1 MRILDF
7 LVAVNG
13 VAQLWGANEQF
24 LGVLSSN
31 QYDVN
36 SISNLHGIYG
46 GQYGLYSISNLHGM
60 YGGQSGLYSPYNTFC
75 LNPPV
80 IFYQAQPMLMVTRN
94 SYVQTN
100 GLPVVDPDLV
110 IEVYAQLKSSV
121 PTVNPVQVQSH
132 ALTANQASAQ
142 IISNG
147 ERTVQVTAVNHQPD
161 GLLQVQLLECWVE
174 GVSSNMLQY
183 DIQNLS
189 CENLTGKLVSFYGNV
204 GIDVVA
210 QYPNQ
215 EMTFTQGN
223 VYDQLIWKVC
233 GK

>member
-1 MRILDF
+1 MQILDF

-13 VAQLWGANEQF
+13 IAQLWGANEQF
-24 LGVLSSN
+24 LGILSSN

-36 SISNLHGIYG
+36 SIINPYGIYG
-46 GQYGLYSISNLHGM
+46 GQFGLYSISNQHGM
-60 YGGQSGLYSPYNTFC
+60 YGGQSGLYSPYNTCC

-80 IFYQAQPMLMVTRN
+80 IFYQAQPMLIVTRN
-94 SYVQTN
+94 SYFHTN

-110 IEVYAQLKSSV
+110 IQVYAQL
-121 PTVNPVQVQSH
+121 TVKPLQVESDVM
-132 ALTANQASAQ
+132 TRASQVSAP

-147 ERTVQVTAVNHQPD
+147 QRTVQITGVINQPD
-161 GLLQVQLLECWVE
+161 GLLQVQILESWVE
-174 GVSSNMLQY
+174 GVYSNMLQY
-183 DIQNLS
+183 DIQKLS
-189 CENLTGKLVSFYGNV
+189 CENLTGTLVSFHGTV

-215 EMTFTQGN
+215 EMAFTEGN
-223 VYDQLIWKVC
+223 VYDQLIWQVC